1 MQERAKKKL
10 IKRTVVI
17 HPLMDSY
24 IRMTWSML
32 IEEGYDATYSS
43 ALNMMLLMA
52 TMEAIKEGG
61 LTEETKDIIWKFAE
75 DQKTITELNLE
86 EHLTE
91 IRRYFKL
98 GGD

>member
-1 MQERAKKKL
+1 
-10 IKRTVVI
+10 
-17 HPLMDSY
+17 MDSY